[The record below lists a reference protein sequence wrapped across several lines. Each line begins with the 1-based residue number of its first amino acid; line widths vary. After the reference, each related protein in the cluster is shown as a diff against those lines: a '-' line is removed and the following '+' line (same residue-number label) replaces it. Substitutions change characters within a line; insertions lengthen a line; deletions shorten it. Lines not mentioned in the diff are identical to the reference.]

1 MPDLLK
7 WSDFRRIISF
17 LGDPARVCKTSC
29 YGPIRYR
36 VHNGQQIIMTQG
48 GFDPPS
54 GFVMQDFSLR
64 HVDQL
69 YKSRRIFSTVVP
81 EPVGWDAPQ
90 EMVTRHNFPWMED
103 PAYMALHPEAFI
115 SALTVGNVVQV
126 PGHPDFNEF
135 IGIFGCCVNDPNC
148 CTEWSAKAN
157 PYGSCVSPFPRF
169 EAIMMASPDGLTG
182 WHPVAPLFGK
192 TSGNVIENA
201 RFLGMTP
208 TPEDYNLPPA
218 GPTGFKGVDK
228 CSIGVQLA
236 DGMWYGT
243 ADFWSS
249 WGPKTLIWR
258 AVINEKVLNRPQ
270 VYANRQWWDCAF
282 GIVPPFVNNDTS
294 KAESDRIWVGNAFDC
309 PAGTINVA
317 PPTSP
322 GKYMIALNKSRQ
334 ILVSFTNDC
343 VNWTPAQSLTETLD
357 RDIGNP
363 QVYAEDD
370 GSVTVLLDATECPGE
385 VWGGRGVYEGN
396 VKL

>member
-1 MPDLLK
+1 VIPLK
-7 WSDFRRIISF
+7 WSDFRRIVSF
-17 LGDPARVCKTSC
+17 PGDATQVCATSL
-29 YGPIRYR
+29 YGPIRYT
-36 VHNGQQIIMTQG
+36 VHGGQQVIMAQG
-48 GFDPPS
+48 GIIG
-54 GFVMQDFSLR
+54 GFEMQDYSLR
-64 HVDQL
+64 HSDQL
-69 YKSRRIFSTVVP
+69 YRSVP
-81 EPVGWDAPQ
+81 FGSGPWTAPE

-135 IGIFGCCVNDPNC
+135 IAIFGCCVNDPNC
-148 CTEWSAKAN
+148 CTEWSARAT
-157 PYGSCVSPFPRF
+157 PYGSCISPFPRF

-192 TSGNVIENA
+192 TSGNVIEDA
-201 RFLGMTP
+201 RFLGMTL
-208 TPEDYNLPPA
+208 TPEDYNLPPV

-282 GIVPPFVNNDTS
+282 GIMPPFINNDTS
-294 KAESDRIWVGNAFDC
+294 KVESDRIWVGNAFDC
-309 PAGTINVA
+309 PTGTITIA

-334 ILVSFTNDC
+334 VLVSFTNDC

-370 GSVTVLLDATECPGE
+370 GSMTVLLDATECAGE